1 MDITEKNL
9 LRFGMQ
15 NIYAK
20 SVNILMTNLSKDYFL
35 HLKVKRLVSPHLIQ
49 GESIEL
55 CMYVRSY
62 LTIFTGKNWVLLNS
76 VQERQFGCFWPFS
89 FVYTI
94 SWDLLSFYYH
104 VQEYICLKN
113 VIRQIDSKNEWLF
126 LLAIFTAKFL
136 LVLS

>member
-35 HLKVKRLVSPHLIQ
+35 HFKVKRLVSPHLIQ
-49 GESIEL
+49 DESIEL
-55 CMYVRSY
+55 CMYLRSY

-76 VQERQFGCFWPFS
+76 VQERQFGCF
-89 FVYTI
+89 
-94 SWDLLSFYYH
+94 
-104 VQEYICLKN
+104 
-113 VIRQIDSKNEWLF
+113 
-126 LLAIFTAKFL
+126 
-136 LVLS
+136 

>member
-15 NIYAK
+15 NFYAK

-35 HLKVKRLVSPHLIQ
+35 HLKVKILVSPHLIQ
-49 GESIEL
+49 DESIEL
-55 CMYVRSY
+55 CMYVRWY

-76 VQERQFGCFWPFS
+76 VQELLFGCFWPFFICLHNQLS
-89 FVYTI
+89 SI
-94 SWDLLSFYYH
+94 IILLSRTRVHMF
-104 VQEYICLKN
+104 EN
-113 VIRQIDSKNEWLF
+113 VICQIDSKNEWLF
-126 LLAIFTAKFL
+126 LLASFTAKFL